1 MFDRLTLRDQQ
12 SEMQWVHDYTL
23 GFDGRVVNVVCDIS
37 KKNLA
42 GDTTDLHGLFKSTGL
57 SWTPERN
64 PLPRFNA
71 ESQVYCQ

>member
-42 GDTTDLHGLFKSTGL
+42 GDTTDLHGLFKINRTILDSRAKPPSTI
-57 SWTPERN
+57 
-64 PLPRFNA
+64 
-71 ESQVYCQ
+71 